1 MGESMSVCGATM
13 KVTLLLPLISC
24 CLAAPQYQA
33 APAPYQDLSEP
44 PAYAYQ
50 YGVNDDYSGANFQ
63 QQETRDGYTTSG
75 SYTVELPDGRVQTV
89 TYHDGGDG
97 MVQEVTYTGEAVYDD
112 APVYAA
118 PAVHH
123 AAPVVHHA
131 APLVHHAAPVV
142 HHAAPVV
149 HHAVAP
155 AVHHLPA
162 VHHAP
167 AHHGIRFLADPVS
180 HAVAHPVAHHAVA
193 HPVAHHAVAHHA
205 VAHPV
210 AHHAVAHPVAHHGLT
225 AHPIVHHAAPVIHR
239 SSYRILADP
248 VVKPMMREGK
258 SMMREGKSL
267 EEEEMPMQMAD
278 MAEMKAM

>member
-1 MGESMSVCGATM
+1 MSVSGATM

-24 CLAAPQYQA
+24 CLAAPAPQYQA

-75 SYTVELPDGRVQTV
+75 SYTVALPDGRVQTV

-97 MVQEVTYTGEAVYDD
+97 MVQEVTYTGEAVYDE
-112 APVYAA
+112 APGYAA
-118 PAVHH
+118 PAVHHAAPVVHH

-131 APLVHHAAPVV
+131 APLVHHAAP
-142 HHAAPVV
+142 
-149 HHAVAP
+149 
-155 AVHHLPA
+155 A
-162 VHHAP
+162 VHHA
-167 AHHGIRFLADPVS
+167 
-180 HAVAHPVAHHAVA
+180 AHHAVA

-205 VAHPV
+205 PHHLAHPV
-210 AHHAVAHPVAHHGLT
+210 V
-225 AHPIVHHAAPVIHR
+225 HAAPVIHR

-258 SMMREGKSL
+258 SMMRDGKSSKL
-267 EEEEMPMQMAD
+267 VEEMPMQMAD
-278 MAEMKAM
+278 MAEMKAMVEMANMAEES

>member
-1 MGESMSVCGATM
+1 MSVSGATM

-24 CLAAPQYQA
+24 CLAAPAPQYQA

-44 PAYAYQ
+44 PAYAYE

-75 SYTVELPDGRVQTV
+75 SYTVALPDGRVQTV

-97 MVQEVTYTGEAVYDD
+97 MVQEVTYTGEAVYDE

-118 PAVHH
+118 PVVHH
-123 AAPVVHHA
+123 AAPVVHHAAPLVHHA

-149 HHAVAP
+149 HHAAPAVHHAAHHAVAP

-180 HAVAHPVAHHAVA
+180 HAVVHPVAHHAVA
-193 HPVAHHAVAHHA
+193 HPVAHHAVAR
-205 VAHPV
+205 PV
-210 AHHAVAHPVAHHGLT
+210 AHHAVAHHAVAHHAV
-225 AHPIVHHAAPVIHR
+225 AHP
-239 SSYRILADP
+239 
-248 VVKPMMREGK
+248 
-258 SMMREGKSL
+258 
-267 EEEEMPMQMAD
+267 
-278 MAEMKAM
+278 

>member
-75 SYTVELPDGRVQTV
+75 SYTVALPDGRVQTV

-97 MVQEVTYTGEAVYDD
+97 MVQEVTYTGEAVYDE

-118 PAVHH
+118 PA
-123 AAPVVHHA
+123 VHHA

-149 HHAVAP
+149 HHAAPVVHHAAPLVHHAAPAVHHAAPAVHHAAHHAVAP

-180 HAVAHPVAHHAVA
+180 HAVAHPVAH
-193 HPVAHHAVAHHA
+193 PVV
-205 VAHPV
+205 
-210 AHHAVAHPVAHHGLT
+210 
-225 AHPIVHHAAPVIHR
+225 HAAPVIHR

-278 MAEMKAM
+278 MAEMKAMVDMANMAEES

>member
-1 MGESMSVCGATM
+1 MGIM
-13 KVTLLLPLISC
+13 KVTLLLPLITS
-24 CLAAPQYQA
+24 CLAAPAPQYQA

-75 SYTVELPDGRVQTV
+75 SCTVALPDGRVQTV

-97 MVQEVTYTGEAVYDD
+97 MVQEVTYTGEAVYDE
-112 APVYAA
+112 APAYAA
-118 PAVHH
+118 PA
-123 AAPVVHHA
+123 VHHA

-149 HHAVAP
+149 HHAAP
-155 AVHHLPA
+155 VVHHAAHA
-162 VHHAP
+162 VHHA
-167 AHHGIRFLADPVS
+167 A
-180 HAVAHPVAHHAVA
+180 
-193 HPVAHHAVAHHA
+193 AHHAVAHHA

-210 AHHAVAHPVAHHGLT
+210 AHHAVAHHAPHHL
-225 AHPIVHHAAPVIHR
+225 AHPVVHHAAPVIHR

-248 VVKPMMREGK
+248 VVKPMEREGK

-267 EEEEMPMQMAD
+267 EEMPMKVAD
-278 MAEMKAM
+278 MAEMKAMVDMANMAEES

>member
-1 MGESMSVCGATM
+1 MGMSVCGATM

-44 PAYAYQ
+44 PVYAYQ

-75 SYTVELPDGRVQTV
+75 SYTVALPDGRVQTV

-97 MVQEVTYTGEAVYDD
+97 MVQEVTYTGEAVYDE
-112 APVYAA
+112 APVY
-118 PAVHH
+118 

-131 APLVHHAAPVV
+131 APLVHHAPVVV
-142 HHAAPVV
+142 HHAAPAVHHAA

-155 AVHHLPA
+155 AVHHAL
-162 VHHAP
+162 

-180 HAVAHPVAHHAVA
+180 HAVAH
-193 HPVAHHAVAHHA
+193 
-205 VAHPV
+205 
-210 AHHAVAHPVAHHGLT
+210 
-225 AHPIVHHAAPVIHR
+225 
-239 SSYRILADP
+239 
-248 VVKPMMREGK
+248 
-258 SMMREGKSL
+258 
-267 EEEEMPMQMAD
+267 
-278 MAEMKAM
+278 

>member
-1 MGESMSVCGATM
+1 MSVCGATM
-13 KVTLLLPLISC
+13 EVTLLLPLISC
-24 CLAAPQYQA
+24 CLA

-75 SYTVELPDGRVQTV
+75 SYTVALPDGRVQTV

-97 MVQEVTYTGEAVYDD
+97 MVQEVTYTGEAVYDE

-123 AAPVVHHA
+123 AA
-131 APLVHHAAPVV
+131 
-142 HHAAPVV
+142 
-149 HHAVAP
+149 HHAVA
-155 AVHHLPA
+155 PA

-193 HPVAHHAVAHHA
+193 HHAVAHHAVAHHAVAHPIAHHA

-210 AHHAVAHPVAHHGLT
+210 AHHAVAHHAPHHL
-225 AHPIVHHAAPVIHR
+225 AHPVVHAA
-239 SSYRILADP
+239 
-248 VVKPMMREGK
+248 
-258 SMMREGKSL
+258 
-267 EEEEMPMQMAD
+267 
-278 MAEMKAM
+278 

>member
-1 MGESMSVCGATM
+1 MSVSGATM

-24 CLAAPQYQA
+24 CLAAPAPQYQA

-75 SYTVELPDGRVQTV
+75 SYTVALPDGRVQTV

-97 MVQEVTYTGEAVYDD
+97 MVQEVTCTGEAVYDE

-118 PAVHH
+118 PVIHH

-131 APLVHHAAPVV
+131 APLVHHAAPAV
-142 HHAAPVV
+142 HHAA
-149 HHAVAP
+149 HHAVA
-155 AVHHLPA
+155 PA

-180 HAVAHPVAHHAVA
+180 HAVTHPVAHHAVA

-210 AHHAVAHPVAHHGLT
+210 AHHAVAHHAPHHL
-225 AHPIVHHAAPVIHR
+225 AHPVVHAAPVIHR

-258 SMMREGKSL
+258 SMMRDGKSL

-278 MAEMKAM
+278 MAEMKAMVDMANMAEES

>member
-1 MGESMSVCGATM
+1 MSVCGATM

-24 CLAAPQYQA
+24 CLAAPAPQYQA

-75 SYTVELPDGRVQTV
+75 SYTVALPDGRVQTV

-97 MVQEVTYTGEAVYDD
+97 MVQEVTYTGEAVYDE

-118 PAVHH
+118 PVVHHAAPVVHH

-142 HHAAPVV
+142 HHAAPAV
-149 HHAVAP
+149 HHAAPHAVAP

-193 HPVAHHAVAHHA
+193 HPVAHHAVAR
-205 VAHPV
+205 PV
-210 AHHAVAHPVAHHGLT
+210 AHHAVAHHAVAHHAV
-225 AHPIVHHAAPVIHR
+225 AHP
-239 SSYRILADP
+239 
-248 VVKPMMREGK
+248 
-258 SMMREGKSL
+258 
-267 EEEEMPMQMAD
+267 
-278 MAEMKAM
+278 

>member
-1 MGESMSVCGATM
+1 MSVCGATM
-13 KVTLLLPLISC
+13 EVTLLLPLISC
-24 CLAAPQYQA
+24 CLA

-75 SYTVELPDGRVQTV
+75 SYTVALPDGRVQTV

-97 MVQEVTYTGEAVYDD
+97 MVQEVTYTGEAVYDE

-118 PAVHH
+118 PVVHH

-149 HHAVAP
+149 HHAAP
-155 AVHHLPA
+155 V
-162 VHHAP
+162 VHHAV
-167 AHHGIRFLADPVS
+167 RFLAYPVS

-193 HPVAHHAVAHHA
+193 HPVAHHAV
-205 VAHPV
+205 
-210 AHHAVAHPVAHHGLT
+210 
-225 AHPIVHHAAPVIHR
+225 
-239 SSYRILADP
+239 
-248 VVKPMMREGK
+248 
-258 SMMREGKSL
+258 
-267 EEEEMPMQMAD
+267 
-278 MAEMKAM
+278 

>member
-75 SYTVELPDGRVQTV
+75 SYTVALPDGRVQTV

-97 MVQEVTYTGEAVYDD
+97 MVQEVTYTGEAHYDE
-112 APVYAA
+112 APV
-118 PAVHH
+118 
-123 AAPVVHHA
+123 HA
-131 APLVHHAAPVV
+131 APLAHHA
-142 HHAAPVV
+142 
-149 HHAVAP
+149 
-155 AVHHLPA
+155 
-162 VHHAP
+162 
-167 AHHGIRFLADPVS
+167 IRFLADPVS
-180 HAVAHPVAHHAVA
+180 HAVGHPVAHHAVA
-193 HPVAHHAVAHHA
+193 HPVAHHA
-205 VAHPV
+205 
-210 AHHAVAHPVAHHGLT
+210 LT

-267 EEEEMPMQMAD
+267 EGEEMPMQMAD
-278 MAEMKAM
+278 MAEMKAMVDMANMAEES

>member
-1 MGESMSVCGATM
+1 MPVSGATM

-24 CLAAPQYQA
+24 SLAAP
-33 APAPYQDLSEP
+33 APQLPYQDLSEP
-44 PAYAYQ
+44 PAYAYE

-75 SYTVELPDGRVQTV
+75 SYTVALPDGRVQTV

-97 MVQEVTYTGEAVYDD
+97 MVQEVTYTGEAVYDE
-112 APVYAA
+112 APVAHHAPVVHHAA
-118 PAVHH
+118 PVVHH

-131 APLVHHAAPVV
+131 APLVHHAAPGVHHAAPVV

-149 HHAVAP
+149 HHAAHHAVA
-155 AVHHLPA
+155 HPA

-180 HAVAHPVAHHAVA
+180 HAVGHPVAHHAVA

-205 VAHPV
+205 PHHLAHPV
-210 AHHAVAHPVAHHGLT
+210 V
-225 AHPIVHHAAPVIHR
+225 HAAPVIHR

-258 SMMREGKSL
+258 AMMREGKSL
-267 EEEEMPMQMAD
+267 EEEMPMQMAE
-278 MAEMKAM
+278 MAEMKAMVEMANMAEES

>member
-1 MGESMSVCGATM
+1 MGTQSTWESLSVSGATM
-13 KVTLLLPLISC
+13 KVTLLLPLISS
-24 CLAAPQYQA
+24 CLAAP
-33 APAPYQDLSEP
+33 APQLAYQDLSEP
-44 PAYAYQ
+44 PVYAYE
-50 YGVNDDYSGANFQ
+50 YGVNDGYSGANFQ

-75 SYTVELPDGRVQTV
+75 SYTVALPDGRVQTV

-97 MVQEVTYTGEAVYDD
+97 MVQEVTYTGEAHYDE
-112 APVYAA
+112 APV
-118 PAVHH
+118 
-123 AAPVVHHA
+123 HA
-131 APLVHHAAPVV
+131 APLVHHAPVVHHAAPVV

-149 HHAVAP
+149 HHAAHHAAHHAVA
-155 AVHHLPA
+155 
-162 VHHAP
+162 HHAP

-180 HAVAHPVAHHAVA
+180 HAVGHP
-193 HPVAHHAVAHHA
+193 VAHHA

-278 MAEMKAM
+278 MAEMKAMVDMANMAEES